1 MRILKFSIIAI
12 LLSFMT
18 SCIYNDFHICNDKGV
33 VTNIQRD
40 IDGNLVTILL
50 IEDST
55 IQNYVNT
62 YVTFPTHK
70 QYNINDTVYFTN

>member
-18 SCIYNDFHICNDKGV
+18 SCYNKFHIDSDKGV
-33 VTNIQRD
+33 VTNIQKD
-40 IDGNLVTILL
+40 INGNLVTIWL
-50 IEDST
+50 IQDST

>member
-1 MRILKFSIIAI
+1 MKIIKFSIIAI
-12 LLSFMT
+12 LLSFMA
-18 SCIYNDFHICNDKGV
+18 SCDNKFHIDSNKGV
-33 VTNIQRD
+33 VTNIQKD
-40 IDGNLVTILL
+40 IGGNLVTILL

-62 YVTFPTHK
+62 YITFPTHK

>member
-12 LLSFMT
+12 LLSCIT
-18 SCIYNDFHICNDKGV
+18 SCNDIEIHIYSDKGV
-33 VTNIQRD
+33 VTNIQKD
-40 IDGNLVTILL
+40 IDGNQVTILL

-55 IQNYVNT
+55 IQNYANT

>member
-18 SCIYNDFHICNDKGV
+18 SCENKFHIDGDKGV
-33 VTNIQRD
+33 VTNIQKD
-40 IDGNLVTILL
+40 INGNLVTILL